1 MMNRVVSVFMGLLF
15 MLIIGQQALLI
26 VHFKFNQEVI
36 EKKYC
41 VNKDKPQLEC
51 HGKCQLKK
59 QLTETEE
66 QNITTLSIYKLIN
79 LIPVSSLIIEI
90 KPSFSCWT
98 RKVYSYQGLR
108 LMTINV
114 KIVIPP
120 PMA

>member
-1 MMNRVVSVFMGLLF
+1 MGLLF

-26 VHFKFNQEVI
+26 VHFKLNQEVI

-41 VNKDKPQLEC
+41 INKDKPQLEC

-79 LIPVSSLIIEI
+79 LVPVSLLSMEI
-90 KPSFSCWT
+90 KPPASFWT
-98 RKVYSYQGLR
+98 RKVHSYQGLR
-108 LMTINV
+108 LMTINLE
-114 KIVIPP
+114 IVIPP